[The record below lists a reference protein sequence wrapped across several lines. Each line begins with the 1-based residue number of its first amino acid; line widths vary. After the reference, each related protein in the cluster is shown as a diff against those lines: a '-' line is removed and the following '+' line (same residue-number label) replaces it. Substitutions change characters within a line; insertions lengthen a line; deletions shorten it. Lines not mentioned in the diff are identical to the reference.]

1 MVPGLRLGFKSRTL
15 EFRIQA
21 KDLQSAYR
29 ITPTGGIQMLPDP
42 KTAVVADE
50 VVKIHVEEGPDG
62 NGRLRLNRGD
72 SSYELLLRPD
82 NGLAAASFVT
92 GLPFGYNFLPKEGQA
107 NAGESWIQ
115 EFPAPEASAGLRVN
129 TTYRYTLIGGKKAPG
144 CELCAMIQLEGT
156 RRFLPGPSL
165 DQALAEVPEVQSSD
179 FYLKDRTFAVG
190 MVFFDQK
197 KRFIHR
203 FELNA
208 NPSLLTLLPIPGLMR
223 QVILEYPE
231 VALEE

>member
-1 MVPGLRLGFKSRTL
+1 
-15 EFRIQA
+15 
-21 KDLQSAYR
+21 
-29 ITPTGGIQMLPDP
+29 
-42 KTAVVADE
+42 
-50 VVKIHVEEGPDG
+50 
-62 NGRLRLNRGD
+62 
-72 SSYELLLRPD
+72 
-82 NGLAAASFVT
+82 
-92 GLPFGYNFLPKEGQA
+92 
-107 NAGESWIQ
+107 
-115 EFPAPEASAGLRVN
+115 
-129 TTYRYTLIGGKKAPG
+129 
-144 CELCAMIQLEGT
+144 
-156 RRFLPGPSL
+156 
-165 DQALAEVPEVQSSD
+165 LAEVPEVQSSD